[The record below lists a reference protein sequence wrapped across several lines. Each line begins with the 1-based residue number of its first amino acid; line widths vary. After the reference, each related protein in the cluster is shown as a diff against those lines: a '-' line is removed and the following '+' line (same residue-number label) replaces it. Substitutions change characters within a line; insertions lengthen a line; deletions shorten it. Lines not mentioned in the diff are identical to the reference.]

1 MENGLQFNLDSFI
14 LMKFIPHKLISM
26 GDADFGKEK
35 LPKLKIQAFQHID
48 VLQYKHL
55 IQRACIVLN

>member
-1 MENGLQFNLDSFI
+1 
-14 LMKFIPHKLISM
+14 M

-35 LPKLKIQAFQHID
+35 LPKLKIQAFQYIA